1 MLITYI
7 SFYLVFIILVSIVVS
22 LLVLKLNI
30 PNPRVVISIIVAVI
44 LSPLVIGYLYVAYFT
59 AIPETTVPDLIGM
72 PLKKAYEELESL
84 KLKGR
89 FAGTV
94 FNMKHPEGSVVTQ
107 RPEGGRRVKVGRVVR
122 LVTSSGKRRVT
133 TPNLLGRPVVQAEAV
148 LAAKGL
154 HLGKVE
160 EDFLP
165 ELDPGIILVQS
176 PLPGEEVSVG
186 SYVSITVSTT
196 EEPVVVTEVSEEA
209 EAPRRGSGRGEGE
222 EDEGGF
228 KFWW

>member
-7 SFYLVFIILVSIVVS
+7 SFYLVFIILVSIVIS

-30 PNPRVVISIIVAVI
+30 PKPHVFIAIVLAII
-44 LSPLVIGYLYVAYFT
+44 LSPLLFGYLYTAYFT
-59 AIPETTVPDLIGM
+59 SIPETIVPDLIGM
-72 PLKKAYEELESL
+72 PLEKAYEELGAL

-94 FNMKHPEGSVVTQ
+94 FDMKHPEGSVVTQ
-107 RPEGGRRVKVGRVVR
+107 RPEGGRNVKVGRVVR

-133 TPNLLGRPVVQAEAV
+133 TPNLLGRPAVQAEAV

-154 HLGKVE
+154 HLGKAE
-160 EDFLP
+160 EDFVP
-165 ELDPGIILVQS
+165 GLDPGIILVQS
-176 PLPGEEVSVG
+176 PLPGETVAVG
-186 SYVSITVSTT
+186 SYVSITVSVT
-196 EEPVVVTEVSEEA
+196 EEPEVVAEVSKEA
-209 EAPRRGSGRGEGE
+209 EGEK

-228 KFWW
+228 KLWW

>member
-7 SFYLVFIILVSIVVS
+7 SFYLIFIILVSIVIS
-22 LLVLKLNI
+22 LLVWKLNI
-30 PNPRVVISIIVAVI
+30 PKPHVFISITMAII
-44 LSPLVIGYLYVAYFT
+44 LSPLILGYLYTAYFT
-59 AIPETTVPDLIGM
+59 SIPEATVPDLIGM
-72 PLKKAYEELESL
+72 PLDKANEELGAL

-94 FNMKHPEGSVVTQ
+94 FNMKHAEGSVVRQ

-122 LVTSSGKRRVT
+122 LVTSSGRRRVT
-133 TPNLLGRPVVQAEAV
+133 VPNLLGRPAVQAEAV

-154 HLGKVE
+154 HLAKVE
-160 EDFLP
+160 RDFVS

-176 PLPGEEVSVG
+176 PLPGNEVSVG
-186 SYVSITVSTT
+186 SYVNITVSTT
-196 EEPVVVTEVSEEA
+196 EEFFMETETSEEA
-209 EAPRRGSGRGEGE
+209 KDK
-222 EDEGGF
+222 EDEGGL

>member
-7 SFYLVFIILVSIVVS
+7 SFYLVFIILVSILVS

-30 PNPRVVISIIVAVI
+30 PKPHIAISVIIAII
-44 LSPLVIGYLYVAYFT
+44 LSPLLIGYLYITYFT
-59 AIPETTVPDLIGM
+59 SIPETTVPDLIGM
-72 PLKKAYEELESL
+72 PLEKAYEELESL

-107 RPEGGRRVKVGRVVR
+107 RPEGGRQVKVGRMVR

-133 TPNLLGRPVVQAEAV
+133 TPNLLGRPAVQAGAV
-148 LAAKGL
+148 LSAKGL
-154 HLGKVE
+154 YLGKAE
-160 EDFLP
+160 EDFVP
-165 ELDPGIILVQS
+165 GLDPGIILVQS
-176 PLPGEEVSVG
+176 PLPGETVAVG

-196 EEPVVVTEVSEEA
+196 EELEVVTETSGEA
-209 EAPRRGSGRGEGE
+209 EGEK

-228 KFWW
+228 KLWW